1 MQRPG
6 RDARRGNNS
15 RGGSGGGG
23 GGGGAGG
30 SAFPGFPDPF
40 AGFGGRPGFFSDMFE
55 NDPFSSDPFFTRPF
69 GSLFGNS
76 GSLFGPSG
84 LFSQDLF
91 PHSGNHQANGSQR
104 QIPIKHRPSNAP
116 PEGGRREIHIE
127 EIPDDHDDGGMAGVT
142 SHQEP
147 IIEHPKEDDSRNT
160 EITHYRPERPTR
172 NSNSV
177 SNPRSTNIP
186 DAYCYQSS
194 SVTYGGAD
202 GPYYAAHLSRRS
214 GPDGVY
220 EEQQQEKDIAA
231 GKETHK
237 ILHGLGQ
244 KGRALTRKRNSEG
257 REEEFETLHNLAKD
271 EVQDFERNWE
281 VKAEKVFPRFKN
293 SSQRIGSGSGSKPRA
308 ALPSNGGNS
317 HSTGL

>member
-40 AGFGGRPGFFSDMFE
+40 AGFGGRPGFVSDMFE

-116 PEGGRREIHIE
+116 PVSTFHLQIFRLIL
-127 EIPDDHDDGGMAGVT
+127 PC
-142 SHQEP
+142 
-147 IIEHPKEDDSRNT
+147 
-160 EITHYRPERPTR
+160 RPAIVHEVVKSAR
-172 NSNSV
+172 
-177 SNPRSTNIP
+177 
-186 DAYCYQSS
+186 QF
-194 SVTYGGAD
+194 
-202 GPYYAAHLSRRS
+202 
-214 GPDGVY
+214 
-220 EEQQQEKDIAA
+220 
-231 GKETHK
+231 
-237 ILHGLGQ
+237 
-244 KGRALTRKRNSEG
+244 SEVL
-257 REEEFETLHNLAKD
+257 FCNM
-271 EVQDFERNWE
+271 
-281 VKAEKVFPRFKN
+281 
-293 SSQRIGSGSGSKPRA
+293 
-308 ALPSNGGNS
+308 
-317 HSTGL
+317 